1 MPRDEVVTASSPE
14 CHLVF
19 PRGWPSMAGTG
30 ASGALRAWRPRRFP
44 KANWRGRVGLMLS
57 RRAAG
62 SWLLTRLG
70 VNMEDRECRKCGV
83 RTQHERVDL
92 TERAIDWTVFVCS
105 QCGAVARAPRA

>member
-1 MPRDEVVTASSPE
+1 
-14 CHLVF
+14 
-19 PRGWPSMAGTG
+19 
-30 ASGALRAWRPRRFP
+30 
-44 KANWRGRVGLMLS
+44 LMLS

-70 VNMEDRECRKCGV
+70 VKMEDRECQKCGV

-105 QCGAVARAPRA
+105 ECGAVARAPRAFPNWAKTG